1 MAYYNYSAVNDK
13 GATLKGTIEAP
24 NIDAAKNNIA
34 DKGLLL
40 LEIDEA
46 GILDRD
52 IGVMFTPAPSAR
64 DLGVFARMFV
74 SMLRAGVSLVEAM
87 SMLEEQTENKAL
99 AKGIR
104 EARISVEKGET
115 LASAMEQNKKVF
127 PDLMIHMVAAGEA
140 SGSLDLAL
148 ERVAIQLEKTAR
160 TRAMVRK
167 AMIYPIMVS
176 IVALGVVIVML
187 LVVIPTYSELFE
199 DLGTDLPA
207 ITKSVI
213 GASEFLKTYWF
224 IILLFVVG
232 LIILIRYFKE
242 TYAGQKFFG
251 GIELKIPVLRDLRIK
266 SNSALMARTL
276 GSLLSSG
283 VGITEAVGIV
293 ANTVDNI
300 YFKEAMEM
308 ARDQITI
315 GLPLSKP
322 LTDSQL
328 FPPMVCHMIK
338 IGEEAGNT
346 EEMLERLAD
355 YYDEEVEQQTGRV
368 MAVLEP
374 MIIIVMALVV
384 SFLIASILA
393 PMMHLYD
400 ALDAM

>member
-1 MAYYNYSAVNDK
+1 LS
-13 GATLKGTIEAP
+13 
-24 NIDAAKNNIA
+24 
-34 DKGLLL
+34 
-40 LEIDEA
+40 
-46 GILDRD
+46 
-52 IGVMFTPAPSAR
+52 
-64 DLGVFARMFV
+64 
-74 SMLRAGVSLVEAM
+74 
-87 SMLEEQTENKAL
+87 
-99 AKGIR
+99 KGIR

-187 LVVIPTYSELFE
+187 LVVIPTYSELFK

-224 IILLFVVG
+224 IILLFVAG
-232 LIILIRYFKE
+232 FIILIRYFKE

-293 ANTVDNI
+293 ANTLDNI

-384 SFLIASILA
+384 AFLIASILA

>member
-224 IILLFVVG
+224 IILLFVAG
-232 LIILIRYFKE
+232 FIILIRYFKE

-293 ANTVDNI
+293 ANTLDNI

-384 SFLIASILA
+384 AFLIASILA

>member
-13 GATLKGTIEAP
+13 GTTLKGTIEAP
-24 NIDAAKNNIA
+24 NIDAAKNNIT

-40 LEIDEA
+40 IEIDEA
-46 GILDRD
+46 GILERD

-99 AKGIR
+99 SKGIR

-187 LVVIPTYSELFE
+187 LVVIPTYSELFK

-224 IILLFVVG
+224 IILLFVAG
-232 LIILIRYFKE
+232 FIILIRYFKE

-293 ANTVDNI
+293 ANTLDNI

-384 SFLIASILA
+384 AFLIASILA